1 MLNNKEIKTII
12 DDITGSIILI
22 LEDEGKAEINLHDF
36 LIDNFN
42 IFIHSN
48 NINCTLEDIKNID
61 LSPVTLNLIKEGY
74 NISFKD
80 GILKY

>member
-22 LEDEGKAEINLHDF
+22 LEDEGKAEINLYDF

-42 IFIHSN
+42 LFIHSN
-48 NINCTLEDIKNID
+48 NINCTLEDVKNID
-61 LSPVTLNLIKEGY
+61 LSPVILNLIKEGY

-80 GILKY
+80 GILKC